1 MTIRTW
7 GQLRDEARGH
17 PWCGPS
23 AVAMMTGRTY
33 GEVEEDLRR
42 VMSIR
47 ATPYEKRRKALQQA
61 RLSTTWWHDL
71 LTTARDLGA
80 PTEPAFSS
88 GNPDGRLPRV
98 LASATLAGLVTRH
111 LAPGWYLVRVTNHFV
126 LLRVA
131 GLRQAWLYDNVST
144 AVPSGTRAFGGRK
157 RVSHV
162 VRITGGPLVD
172 AAP

>member
-47 ATPYEKRRKALQQA
+47 ATPCEKRRKALQQA
-61 RLSTTWWHDL
+61 RLSTTWWDDL
-71 LTTARDLGA
+71 RTTARDLGA

-88 GNPDGRLPRV
+88 GQPDGRLPDYLRR
-98 LASATLAGLVTRH
+98 ATLAGIVQRLE
-111 LAPGWYLVRVTNHFV
+111 PGWYLVRVTNHFV

-131 GLRQAWLYDNVST
+131 GQRQAWLYDNVST
-144 AVPSGTRAFGGRK
+144 AVPSGTRAFQGRK

-162 VRITGGPLVD
+162 VRITGGPLLD